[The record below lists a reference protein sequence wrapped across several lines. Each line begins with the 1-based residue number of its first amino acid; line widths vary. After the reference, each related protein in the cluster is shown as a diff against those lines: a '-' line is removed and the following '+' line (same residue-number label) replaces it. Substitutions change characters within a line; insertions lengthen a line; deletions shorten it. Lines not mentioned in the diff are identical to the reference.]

1 MKTHQSLWQLMRY
14 RPWLYA
20 ADMVSCIAFLLTD
33 LLPGLIAKRFFD
45 TLTQDAP
52 LRLDLWLILAL
63 VAGAALANMGFLYGL
78 ALTDISHRFRMSGLL
93 RRNLL
98 AGILTQPG
106 ARAIPGAPGEAL
118 NTFRDDAE
126 VIEDTISW
134 TADQVSIVVF
144 ACVAVVILLRVNVWV
159 TIYTLLPLTAIVAI
173 ARTASV
179 RITRYRE
186 ASRLASERVTGA
198 LGEIFSAVQ
207 AIQVA
212 NAEPYVLHH
221 LRQLNHQRQ
230 HSMVRDRL
238 LSQVLD
244 SIFSNTSTLGVG
256 IVLLLV
262 AGLMRQGAFTVGDFA
277 LFVYYLGYLTEF
289 ITHFGS
295 FLATYQ
301 QAGVSLTRLVSL
313 LQALPA
319 KSLVA
324 HHPLYLK
331 GTLPPL
337 QSPVRSAKDRLE
349 TLEVT
354 GLTYHYP
361 DNLGAETTGRPG
373 IENIS
378 FRLERGACTV
388 ITGRIGAGKTTLL
401 RVLLGLL
408 PKETGEIRWNG
419 QPVMDPAAF
428 FTPPR
433 SAYTAQTPQLFSAT
447 LRENLLLG
455 LREEQVNL
463 AAALH
468 QAVLEPD
475 LAALPN
481 GLDTLI
487 GVKGLRLSGGQVQRT
502 AAARMFVRTPE
513 LLVFDDLSSALD
525 VETEQ
530 LLWTRLFGDLTPS
543 PSPTWRGES
552 RPTCLVVSHRRAAL
566 RWADH
571 IIVLKDGR
579 IEDEGRLD
587 VLLAR
592 CGEMQRL
599 WRQADVG

>member
-1 MKTHQSLWQLMRY
+1 MKTDQSLWQLMRY

-20 ADMVSCIAFLLTD
+20 ADMGSCIAYLITN
-33 LLPGLIAKRFFD
+33 LLPGLIAKLFFD
-45 TLTQDAP
+45 SLTQDAP
-52 LRLDLWLILAL
+52 LRLDLWFILAL
-63 VAGAALANMGFLYGL
+63 VVAAALANIGFLYGI
-78 ALTDISHRFRMSGLL
+78 AVTDIPHRFNMSGLL

-98 AGILTQPG
+98 AGILTRPG
-106 ARAIPGAPGEAL
+106 ACALPGAPGEAL

-134 TADQVSIVVF
+134 TADQISIVVF
-144 ACVAVVILLRVNVWV
+144 ACVAVIILLRINAWV
-159 TIYTLLPLTAIVAI
+159 TISTLLPLIAIVGI
-173 ARTASV
+173 ARTAST

-198 LGEIFSAVQ
+198 MGEIFGAVQ

-221 LRQLNHQRQ
+221 LQHLNTQRQ
-230 HSMVRDRL
+230 QSIVRDRL

-244 SIFSNTSTLGVG
+244 SIFSNTSTLVVG

-262 AGLMRQGAFTVGDFA
+262 AGLMRQGGFTVGDFA

-301 QAGVSLTRLVSL
+301 QAGVSLTRLVGL
-313 LQALPA
+313 LQGLPA

-324 HHPLYLK
+324 HHPLYLN
-331 GTLPPL
+331 GALPPL
-337 QSPVRSAKDRLE
+337 QLPLKKATDQLE
-349 TLEVT
+349 RLEVT

-361 DNLGAETTGRPG
+361 GEQNPVASVRPG

-378 FRLERGACTV
+378 FRLERGDCLV

-408 PKETGEIRWNG
+408 PKETGEIAWNG
-419 QPVMDPAAF
+419 QPVLDPATF

-433 SAYTAQTPQLFSAT
+433 SAYTGQTPQLFSAT

-455 LREEQVNL
+455 WPEARVDL

-468 QAVLEPD
+468 QAVMEPE
-475 LAALPN
+475 LAALPK

-487 GVKGLRLSGGQVQRT
+487 GVKGLRLSGGQIQRT
-502 AAARMFVRTPE
+502 AAARMFVRAPE

-525 VETEQ
+525 VEIEQ
-530 LLWTRLFGDLTPS
+530 LLWERLFATAK
-543 PSPTWRGES
+543 

-566 RWADH
+566 RRADH

-579 IEDEGRLD
+579 VEDEGKLD
-587 VLLAR
+587 ELLAR
-592 CGEMQRL
+592 CTEMQQL
-599 WRQADVG
+599 